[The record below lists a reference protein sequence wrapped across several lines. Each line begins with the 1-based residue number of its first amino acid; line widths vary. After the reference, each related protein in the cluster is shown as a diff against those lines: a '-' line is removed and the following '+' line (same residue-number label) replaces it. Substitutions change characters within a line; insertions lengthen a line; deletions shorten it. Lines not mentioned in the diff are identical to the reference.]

1 MKDEIKKLISIFL
14 GYLAAILF
22 VDEKIFCKLI
32 AVCIFGGL
40 IFFWKSNL
48 VAWLKN
54 KYYLL
59 KDIRK
64 RKYFYITEKGYKT
77 DLKKRRELGSAI
89 YAFSNIGFIVL
100 IMIFSVVTSLINYPL
115 ATGLFGII
123 NKWSNDY
130 CFYWYN
136 IIS

>member
-1 MKDEIKKLISIFL
+1 MFVNDNIF
-14 GYLAAILF
+14 Y
-22 VDEKIFCKLI
+22 KLI
-32 AVCIFGGL
+32 ALCIFGGL
-40 IFFWKSNL
+40 VFSWKSKL
-48 VAWLKN
+48 VVWLKN
-54 KYYLL
+54 KNNLL

-123 NKWSNDY
+123 ISGAM
-130 CFYWYN
+130 
-136 IIS
+136 IIAFIGII

>member
-1 MKDEIKKLISIFL
+1 MYFW
-14 GYLAAILF
+14 
-22 VDEKIFCKLI
+22 
-32 AVCIFGGL
+32 GL
-40 IFFWKSNL
+40 VFSWKSKL
-48 VAWLKN
+48 VVWLKN
-54 KYYLL
+54 KNNLL

-123 NKWSNDY
+123 INWSNDY

-136 IIS
+136 IISSKLCNRNVLLYFAVVSCSFYC